1 MAGVVREIQ
10 IFTTTL
16 KKPYNKTS
24 IVPNAKLSGDNIIN
38 YSAEATRRVD
48 MTGRGCLRR
57 GPGEGQVSPG

>member
-10 IFTTTL
+10 LFTTTL
-16 KKPYNKTS
+16 KKPYTS

-48 MTGRGCLRR
+48 MTVGVACDADLAK
-57 GPGEGQVSPG
+57 VK